1 MQTVCAPALSAA
13 VNSTAVAGGRDV
25 PEANQGAPPIKLS
38 HPDVGTEEIEAVLE
52 VLRGGRIALGPKLVE
67 FERAVADYT
76 GCLHGVAVNSG
87 TSALHIIV
95 RSLGIGD
102 GDEVITTPFS
112 FIASAN
118 CILFERARPRFVDI
132 EQDTLN
138 IDCSQIESAITPR
151 TKAILAV
158 DLFGCPAEWSQLRD
172 LARSHRLALI
182 EDSCEALGARYRLPD
197 GTWARAGSLGD
208 VGTFAFYPNKQITT
222 GEGGIVVTDRDDIAA
237 LCRSLRN
244 QGRDDGTDWMQP
256 THLGYSYRIAELNC
270 ALGLAQMR
278 RIDEILAARK
288 RVASWYE
295 ELLAEVAGVRA
306 PYEPKGTETSW
317 FVYVV
322 RLTDSPSRE
331 HAHAIRDSLRAQG
344 IACANYFYPIHLLPH
359 YRDQFGFKEG
369 DFPTTERVA
378 SQTLALPFYNQLRRE
393 DVERV
398 VASLQT
404 AIEAM

>member
-1 MQTVCAPALSAA
+1 VSDEEQGLLPIRLS
-13 VNSTAVAGGRDV
+13 S
-25 PEANQGAPPIKLS
+25 
-38 HPDVGTEEIEAVLE
+38 PDVGTDEVEAVLE
-52 VLRGGRIALGPKLVE
+52 VFRNGRIALGPKLVE
-67 FERAVADYT
+67 FERAVADHT
-76 GCLHGVAVNSG
+76 GCTYGVAVNSG

-118 CILFERARPRFVDI
+118 CILFERAIPRFVDI
-132 EQDTLN
+132 EPDTLN
-138 IDCSQIESAITPR
+138 IDCSLIESAITPR

-158 DLFGCPAEWSQLRD
+158 DLFGCPADWSQLRE
-172 LARSHRLALI
+172 LARDHNLALI

-244 QGRDDGTDWMQP
+244 QGRDDGTDWMEP
-256 THLGYSYRIAELNC
+256 TRLGYSYRIAELNC

-278 RIDEILAARK
+278 RIDEILAVRK
-288 RVASWYE
+288 RVASWYA
-295 ELLAEVAGVRA
+295 ELLADVAGVSA
-306 PYEPKGTETSW
+306 PYEPEGKERSW

-331 HAHAIRDSLRAQG
+331 YAHAVRDNLRAQG
-344 IACANYFYPIHLLPH
+344 VGCANYFYPIHLLPH
-359 YRDQFGFKEG
+359 YREQFGFREG
-369 DFPTTERVA
+369 DFPIAERVA
-378 SQTLALPFYNQLRRE
+378 SQTLALPFYNQLSRE
-393 DVERV
+393 EVERV
-398 VASLQT
+398 VTSLQT
-404 AIEAM
+404 AMEAV

>member
-1 MQTVCAPALSAA
+1 MS
-13 VNSTAVAGGRDV
+13 
-25 PEANQGAPPIKLS
+25 EEKQGSPPIRLS
-38 HPDVGTEEIEAVLE
+38 SPDVGTDEVEAVLE
-52 VLRGGRIALGPKLVE
+52 VFRNGRIALGPKLFE

-76 GCLHGVAVNSG
+76 GCAYGVAVNSG

-118 CILFERARPRFVDI
+118 CILFERAIPRFVDI
-132 EQDTLN
+132 EPDTLN
-138 IDCSQIESAITPR
+138 IDCSLIDSAITPR

-158 DLFGCPAEWSQLRD
+158 DLFGCPADWSQLRE
-172 LARSHRLALI
+172 LARAHNLALI
-182 EDSCEALGARYRLPD
+182 EDSCEALGARYRLSD

-208 VGTFAFYPNKQITT
+208 AGTFAFYPNKQITT

-256 THLGYSYRIAELNC
+256 TRLGYSYRIAELNC

-288 RVASWYE
+288 RVASWYA
-295 ELLAEVAGVRA
+295 ELLADVAGVRA
-306 PYEPKGTETSW
+306 PYEPEAKETGW

-322 RLTDSPSRE
+322 RLTESPSRE
-331 HAHAIRDSLRAQG
+331 YVYAVRDELRARG

-359 YRDQFGFKEG
+359 YREQFGFREG
-369 DFPTTERVA
+369 DFPITERVA
-378 SQTLALPFYNQLRRE
+378 SQTLALPFYNQLSRE
-393 DVERV
+393 EVARV
-398 VASLQT
+398 VTSLQT
-404 AIEAM
+404 AMEAV